1 MDPSDQTHSRSAVRR
16 GIASTQILLLALAL
30 LVGLELARGGFG
42 SAAGTSPAAVV
53 PLAAQTEI
61 DTAGEAD
68 SADVAAVAELANPA
82 VVTVQNWQTVSSRS
96 RLGGGSSEPRTVGS
110 GSGFIVDAAGYVVTN
125 HHVVA
130 GAEAITVV
138 FADGTEE
145 DAEVLGSD
153 PFQDVAVLQLDL
165 DAGEEVPGVLEIGE
179 SDGVEAG
186 DVVVA
191 IGTALGEYANT
202 VTSGVVNATDRAL
215 DTGAGYALAN
225 LLEHDAELWSGNSGG
240 PVLNLDGEVIGM
252 NVAAATSGTGRR
264 VSETTGSEIGFAI
277 EIDAVMAL
285 VEDLIPDGIAA
296 RPFLGIGGEAARGG
310 HLVTDV
316 VAGGAAE
323 DAGIAAGD
331 LIVGLDGDAVGAGSP
346 LLNRLFAFAPGD
358 TVELTV
364 ERDGEA
370 FTVAVTLDERP
381 AEAA

>member
-1 MDPSDQTHSRSAVRR
+1 MDPTDQTPSRSAVRR

-30 LVGLELARGGFG
+30 LIGLELARGGFG
-42 SAAGTSPAAVV
+42 SAADTTSPVAV
-53 PLAAQTEI
+53 PLAAQPAI
-61 DTAGEAD
+61 DTDGEAD
-68 SADVAAVAELANPA
+68 SADVAAVAEQANPA
-82 VVTVQNWQTVSSRS
+82 VVTVQNRQVVSSRS
-96 RLGGGSSEPRTVGS
+96 RFGGGAGEPRVVGS

-130 GAEAITVV
+130 GAEEITIVY
-138 FADGTEE
+138 ADGTEE

-153 PFQDVAVLQLDL
+153 LFQDVAVLQLDL
-165 DAGEEVPGVLEIGE
+165 DAGEEVPGVLEIGA
-179 SDGVEAG
+179 SDAVEAG
-186 DVVVA
+186 DIVVA

-264 VSETTGSEIGFAI
+264 SSDTVGSEIGFAI

-285 VEDLIPDGIAA
+285 VEDLIPDGTPE
-296 RPFLGIGGEAARGG
+296 RPFLGIGGEPARGG
-310 HLVTDV
+310 HLVTEV
-316 VAGGAAE
+316 VAGGPAE
-323 DAGIAAGD
+323 DAGIAVGD
-331 LIVGLDGDAVGAGSP
+331 LIVGLDGDAVGAGTP
-346 LLNRLFAFAPGD
+346 LLNRLFAFEPGD

-364 ERDGEA
+364 ERDGEER
-370 FTVAVTLDERP
+370 TVAVTLDERP